1 MDWQIWG
8 MAAIGGAMIGTA
20 SASLLALT
28 GKTAG
33 ISGILD
39 GLVRREK
46 SEMGWKA
53 AFVFGLLT
61 GGVGLAL
68 FLPES
73 LPTQG
78 LRSLP
83 MMALAG
89 LLVGFGT
96 RMGGG
101 CTSGHGVCG
110 IGRLSARSITGT
122 VVFITVGA
130 ITVVVAR
137 WLEAA

>member
-1 MDWQIWG
+1 MDWQTWG
-8 MAAIGGAMIGTA
+8 VAAIGGAMIGA
-20 SASLLALT
+20 AAGALLALT

-53 AFVFGLLT
+53 AFVLGLLV
-61 GGVGLAL
+61 GGIGLAL

-73 LPTQG
+73 LPTEG
-78 LRSLP
+78 LRSPP

-96 RMGGG
+96 RLGGG

-110 IGRLSARSITGT
+110 IGRLSVRSIVGT
-122 VVFITVGA
+122 VVFIAVGA

-137 WLEAA
+137 WLETA

>member
-1 MDWQIWG
+1 MDWQTWG
-8 MAAIGGAMIGTA
+8 MAAVGGAMIGVA
-20 SASLLALT
+20 AAALLVLT

-53 AFVFGLLT
+53 AFVLGLLV
-61 GGVGLAL
+61 GGVGLVL
-68 FLPES
+68 FLPEH
-73 LPTQG
+73 LPNQG
-78 LRSLP
+78 LRSWP
-83 MMALAG
+83 MMAVAG

-96 RMGGG
+96 RLGGG
-101 CTSGHGVCG
+101 CTSGQGVCG
-110 IGRLSARSITGT
+110 IGRFSTRSIVGT
-122 VVFITVGA
+122 VTFIAVGA

-137 WLEAA
+137 WLEGA

>member
-1 MDWQIWG
+1 MDWQTWA
-8 MAAIGGAMIGTA
+8 MAAIGGGMIGAA
-20 SASLLALT
+20 SAALLALT

-53 AFVFGLLT
+53 AFVLGLFA
-61 GGVGLAL
+61 GGVGLAFL
-68 FLPES
+68 LPEN

-83 MMALAG
+83 MMAVAG

-96 RMGGG
+96 RLGGG

-110 IGRLSARSITGT
+110 IGRLSTRSIVGT
-122 VVFITVGA
+122 VVFIAVGA
-130 ITVVVAR
+130 VTVVVAR